1 MIFRAKGVLKRS
13 KPRFTVSE
21 WFSRSWEHEEAWS
34 SRHEKWSGD
43 VLVQEIGTGYN
54 DMDARG
60 LAEVRCSHRFESSR
74 LTTMFRPTQ
83 RIGSGRNQGP
93 KGPIPSGMTESKSG
107 REFRRHHEG
116 DRQTSDQ
123 SRRIL
128 VAGRVGRRS
137 CRLRRSLPAER
148 ANSYILLLDLEA

>member
-83 RIGSGRNQGP
+83 RIGSGRNQGS
-93 KGPIPSGMTESKSG
+93 KGPIPSGMTESKSAG
-107 REFRRHHEG
+107 S
-116 DRQTSDQ
+116 SDAIMRAIAKQ
-123 SRRIL
+123 
-128 VAGRVGRRS
+128 ATNHGEY
-137 CRLRRSLPAER
+137 SLPEESVGALADYEDHFPR
-148 ANSYILLLDLEA
+148 RGQIPTSCS

>member
-1 MIFRAKGVLKRS
+1 MLKRS

-83 RIGSGRNQGP
+83 RIGSGPEPGAEGSNSLRDDG
-93 KGPIPSGMTESKSG
+93 IEVG